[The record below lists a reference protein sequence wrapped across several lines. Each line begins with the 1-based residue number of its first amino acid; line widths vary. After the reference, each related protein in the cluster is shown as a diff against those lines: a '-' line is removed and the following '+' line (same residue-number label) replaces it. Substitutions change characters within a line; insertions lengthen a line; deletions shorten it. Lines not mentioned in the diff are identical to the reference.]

1 MELAGERV
9 KRRVWVLGVNNAV
22 LLWLSIVGVA
32 CDGNV
37 LKCSL

>member
-1 MELAGERV
+1 MEVAGESV
-9 KRRVWVLGVNNAV
+9 KRCVWVLGVNNAV

-32 CDGNV
+32 CDGNM